1 MPINNQDEYDR
12 VVNVSW
18 YSPKKSREDLRYAS
32 VKLDLL
38 PFTINL
44 LKVSLRFTFLANVSV
59 MLHRYS
65 KLLKPI
71 LLLWRQPFPA
81 PKGHR

>member
-18 YSPKKSREDLRYAS
+18 YSPRKSREDLRYAS
-32 VKLDLL
+32 EELNLL
-38 PFTINL
+38 PFAINT
-44 LKVSLRFTFLANVSV
+44 LKVSLCFTFLANVSV
-59 MLHRYS
+59 VLHRYS
-65 KLLKPI
+65 KFLKPI
-71 LLLWRQPFPA
+71 LLLWRQPFSA